1 MSPRGT
7 EQTLDLIKRA
17 LTGAR
22 RHTPARTRTM
32 RCAPAEHKY
41 TEADARTD
49 QEGACGSDHLPPLG
63 DVQWR
68 SRGARAHTHTAG
80 VLPPPHSAS
89 ATEQKHAERLRR
101 RAALVCHRVPKLIT
115 MLSYV

>member
-1 MSPRGT
+1 MSPCGT

-49 QEGACGSDHLPPLG
+49 QEGACGSDHLPPSEMCSG
-63 DVQWR
+63 GR
-68 SRGARAHTHTAG
+68 EARVHTHTAG